1 MVVVFCLILCSKFA
15 KTRLLAGLC
24 ASPLGELTALHRPYP
39 GREVKGEMEGQGQDG
54 RKRNVEEEAG
64 EKEGGK
70 DVGGKGKGVS
80 PSE

>member
-1 MVVVFCLILCSKFA
+1 
-15 KTRLLAGLC
+15 
-24 ASPLGELTALHRPYP
+24 
-39 GREVKGEMEGQGQDG
+39 VKGEMEGQDG

-70 DVGGKGKGVS
+70 DVGGKGKGVP